1 MERGR
6 WTSEVPGVGIRT
18 RARLTQGS
26 TQVQGSPMEIT
37 PLLLQDRDDPHKYQ
51 NTSAPGA
58 VSFSLSLSL
67 SLSLKM
73 AHPLSGGAGLPYIG
87 WQPSVQD
94 YRRTRGA
101 AAPISG
107 FWSRRPAPP
116 APAGCTVPR
125 TVRRRHHYSPTVPGC
140 SHASRAARGM
150 ALPGKHAIPFTRR
163 LGRACRT
170 ARTVASVPCG
180 WDWS

>member
-1 MERGR
+1 MEWGR

-18 RARLTQGS
+18 RARLAQGS

-58 VSFSLSLSL
+58 VSLSLSL
-67 SLSLKM
+67 PLKM
-73 AHPLSGGAGLPYIG
+73 ADPLSGGAGLPYIG
-87 WQPSVQD
+87 WQPSVQGC
-94 YRRTRGA
+94 TRFGEQRPRSPA
-101 AAPISG
+101 SG
-107 FWSRRPAPP
+107 RWRPFPP
-116 APAGCTVPR
+116 VAAGCTVPR
-125 TVRRRHHYSPTVPGC
+125 TVYRRRHYSPIVPGC

-150 ALPGKHAIPFTRR
+150 ASSGKPVIPFTRR

-170 ARTVASVPCG
+170 AHTVASVPRG
-180 WDWS
+180 GDGS